1 MYMQLPK
8 NNSHMTAGLNAI
20 SAEEVAEVGCF
31 FFNGYFSKLEAVFQV
46 YSQSLSLSSCL
57 PQLL

>member
-31 FFNGYFSKLEAVFQV
+31 VFFMDILVNWKQFSE
-46 YSQSLSLSSCL
+46 YIPSLSLSSCL